1 MDYKASILEH
11 FGPQNISITDLIEY
25 LVMNYGETKQD
36 GLKTIGEQ
44 ELESILTNLL
54 TTDGLDAAY
63 AMNNIPQFREV
74 FNWHYDTRDGNGY
87 ITEKK

>member
-11 FGPQNISITDLIEY
+11 FGPQNISFTYLIEY
-25 LVMNYGETKQD
+25 LVIHHGETKSD
-36 GLKTIGEQ
+36 GEKYIGEQ
-44 ELESILTNLL
+44 ELESNLTNLL

-63 AMNNIPQFREV
+63 AMNNIPQFRKV
-74 FNWHYDTRDGNGY
+74 FNWHYDTGDGNGY